1 MILQNARV
9 IFIVENYKS
18 VYSISQPDRD
28 EGYTRKCCDFRL
40 DQDEFDFVT
49 DISSGISL
57 LKSSLIVHT
66 HYTIIELY
74 WLRKC
79 Q

>member
-1 MILQNARV
+1 MA
-9 IFIVENYKS
+9 
-18 VYSISQPDRD
+18 QPDRD

-57 LKSSLIVHT
+57 LKSSLIAHT
-66 HYTIIELY
+66 HYTVIELY